1 MEERKSLVSVIVPV
15 YNVYPYLRDCVQSV
29 QAQSYQNWELLLV
42 DDGSTDGSGE
52 LCDELAAEDGR
63 IRVFHKPNGGQSDAR
78 NVGLQQT
85 QGKYFYLLDSDDLI
99 RSTALAQFVEHCE
112 ADGADAA
119 LTPLEMFSTEQPE
132 GRTENSH
139 QIPELLN
146 REETMRRMLLHQG
159 IGHGAGG
166 VFFRREAWGD
176 LQFPVGILYE
186 DYAVMYRA
194 IARCA
199 KVEVFPEPMYDYRIH
214 TGSTMKSGIAEKN
227 LVILDSGELAGW
239 AALRRIDPRWC
250 YRGVAE
256 VSIYVGERFRG
267 KGLGSQLLN
276 ALCADAE
283 KAGYWT
289 LQSTVLQDNTAS
301 RALHTKCGFRLVGR
315 RERIARD
322 CHGRWLDTYLM
333 ERRAKADE
341 PEGIKKL

>member
-1 MEERKSLVSVIVPV
+1 M
-15 YNVYPYLRDCVQSV
+15 
-29 QAQSYQNWELLLV
+29 
-42 DDGSTDGSGE
+42 
-52 LCDELAAEDGR
+52 
-63 IRVFHKPNGGQSDAR
+63 
-78 NVGLQQT
+78 QQT

-99 RSTALAQFVEHCE
+99 RSTAFDQFVERCE

-132 GRTENSH
+132 GRTENPH

-166 VFFRREAWGD
+166 VFFRREVWGD

-227 LVILDSGELAGW
+227 LVILD
-239 AALRRIDPRWC
+239 
-250 YRGVAE
+250 
-256 VSIYVGERFRG
+256 VGEDVTRFIAETVPVLKAEAEYLQLVTYLKTLKGILDGGFGSYPEAQARICRFVQEHRALARRPWA
-267 KGLGSQLLN
+267 KRADRIKVETLLISKRLFYAVYGLGEWKN
-276 ALCADAE
+276 KHTVE
-283 KAGYWT
+283 K
-289 LQSTVLQDNTAS
+289 
-301 RALHTKCGFRLVGR
+301 
-315 RERIARD
+315 
-322 CHGRWLDTYLM
+322 
-333 ERRAKADE
+333 
-341 PEGIKKL
+341 